1 MAAAAMLETKQL
13 KIFKTIVEVGS
24 FTRAGARLNLS
35 QPAISQHIR
44 ALEEHLGVPVLL
56 RVGKRARPT
65 PAGEVLLHCAEQVLD
80 KIEDA
85 ERLLAEQGVGGGG
98 VIRIGGGDA
107 VCQHLLP
114 PVMKEFLAQFP
125 RVHLHLSSSHGN
137 ATVARVLG
145 GELDLGLVTL
155 PVETDR
161 IRVTEVGRDE
171 LVAIVRPDHAWAERR
186 RVQASDF
193 VDEPLVLYNRE
204 SRLTDVLLRF
214 LLEEGVFPR
223 VTTEVDQVV
232 VVKELVRLGVGVAV
246 LPAWAVRSEVES
258 GMLRALPV
266 GAQGLTRS
274 WCLAALDNGAQ
285 PAALKAIVRL
295 CVDQLP
301 RLLTGLIA
309 ALDVVGALAA
319 T

>member
-1 MAAAAMLETKQL
+1 MATAAMLETKQL

-98 VIRIGGGDA
+98 VVRIGGADA
-107 VCQHLLP
+107 ACQHLLP
-114 PVMKEFLAQFP
+114 AVVKEFLGQFP
-125 RVHLHLSSSHGN
+125 RVHLQLAGGHTTTTL
-137 ATVARVLG
+137 ARVLG
-145 GELDLGLVTL
+145 GELDLGLVTM

-161 IRVTEVGRDE
+161 IRVTEIGRDE
-171 LVAIVRPDHAWAERR
+171 LVATVRPDHAWADRR
-186 RVQASDF
+186 RVQAADF
-193 VDEPLVLYNRE
+193 ADEPLILYDRD
-204 SRLTDVLLRF
+204 SRMTETLLQF

-223 VTTEVDQVV
+223 VTMEVDQIA
-232 VVKELVRLGVGVAV
+232 VVKELVRLGLGVAV
-246 LPAWAVRSEVES
+246 LPAWAVRPEVEL
-258 GMLRALPV
+258 GWLRAVAV
-266 GAQGLTRS
+266 GAQGLTRT
-274 WCLAALDNGAQ
+274 WCLAALDNGTQ
-285 PAALKAIVRL
+285 PAALKALVRL
-295 CVDQLP
+295 CVEHLP
-301 RLLTGLIA
+301 RLLTS
-309 ALDVVGALAA
+309 
-319 T
+319 

>member
-98 VIRIGGGDA
+98 VLRIGGADA
-107 VCQHLLP
+107 ACQHLLP
-114 PVMKEFLAQFP
+114 PVLKEFLGQFP
-125 RVHLHLSSSHGN
+125 RVHLELAGGHTTTTLG
-137 ATVARVLG
+137 RVLA
-145 GELDLGLVTL
+145 GEIDLGLVTL

-171 LVAIVRPDHAWAERR
+171 LVAVVRPDHAWADRR
-186 RVQASDF
+186 RVPAGDF
-193 VDEPLVLYNRE
+193 ADQPLILYDRE
-204 SRLTDVLLRF
+204 SRMTETLLQF

-223 VTTEVDQVV
+223 VTVEVDQVA
-232 VVKELVRLGVGVAV
+232 VVKELVRLGLGVAV
-246 LPAWAVRSEVES
+246 LPAWSVRPEVDD
-258 GMLRALPV
+258 GTLRAIAV
-266 GAQGLTRS
+266 GAQGLTRA
-274 WCLAALDNGAQ
+274 WCLATLDNGAQ
-285 PAALKAIVRL
+285 PAALKALVRL
-295 CVDQLP
+295 CVEHLP
-301 RLLTGLIA
+301 RLLT
-309 ALDVVGALAA
+309 V
-319 T
+319 

>member
-98 VIRIGGGDA
+98 VIRLGGADA
-107 VCQHLLP
+107 ACQHLLP
-114 PVMKEFLAQFP
+114 PVVKEFLAQFP
-125 RVHLHLSSSHGN
+125 RVHLQLTGGHTTTTLG
-137 ATVARVLG
+137 RVLA
-145 GELDLGLVTL
+145 GELDVGIVTM

-161 IRVTEVGRDE
+161 IRVTEIGRDE
-171 LVAIVRPDHAWAERR
+171 LVAIVRPDHAWGDRR
-186 RVQASDF
+186 RVAAADF
-193 VDEPLVLYNRE
+193 ADEPLILYDRE
-204 SRLTDVLLRF
+204 SRMTETLLQF

-223 VTTEVDQVV
+223 VTIEVDQVA
-232 VVKELVRLGVGVAV
+232 VVKELVRIGLGVAV
-246 LPAWAVRSEVES
+246 LPAWAVRPEVEL
-258 GMLRALPV
+258 GWLRAVSL
-266 GAQGLTRS
+266 GAQGLNRT
-274 WCLAALDNGAQ
+274 WCIASLDNGTQ
-285 PAALKAIVRL
+285 PAALKALVRL
-295 CVDQLP
+295 CAEHLP
-301 RLLTGLIA
+301 RLLTA
-309 ALDVVGALAA
+309 
-319 T
+319 

>member
-98 VIRIGGGDA
+98 VVRIGGGDA

-114 PVMKEFLAQFP
+114 TVMKEFLSQFP
-125 RVHLHLSSSHGN
+125 RVHLHVSSSHTG
-137 ATVARVLG
+137 ATLARVLG
-145 GELDLGLVTL
+145 GELDLGLVTM

-171 LVAIVRPDHAWAERR
+171 LVAIVPPDHAWAERR

-193 VDEPLVLYNRE
+193 ADEPLVLYNRE
-204 SRLTDVLLRF
+204 SRMTNVLLRF

-223 VTTEVDQVV
+223 VRAEVDQVA

-246 LPAWAVRSEVES
+246 LPAWAVRPEVEN
-258 GMLRALPV
+258 GVLRALSV
-266 GAQGLTRS
+266 GT
-274 WCLAALDNGAQ
+274 
-285 PAALKAIVRL
+285 
-295 CVDQLP
+295 
-301 RLLTGLIA
+301 
-309 ALDVVGALAA
+309 
-319 T
+319 

>member
-1 MAAAAMLETKQL
+1 MPAATMLETKQL

-98 VIRIGGGDA
+98 VVRIGGDDA
-107 VCQHLLP
+107 ACRHLLP
-114 PVMKEFLAQFP
+114 TVLKEFMPQFP
-125 RVHLHLSSSHGN
+125 RVHLQLASGHTA
-137 ATVARVLG
+137 ATLARVLG
-145 GELDLGLVTL
+145 GELDLGLITL
-155 PVETDR
+155 PIEADR
-161 IRVTEVGRDE
+161 VRVTEIGRDE
-171 LVAIVRPDHAWAERR
+171 LVAIVRPEHAWAERR

-193 VDEPLVLYNRE
+193 AGEPLILYDRE
-204 SRLTDVLLRF
+204 SRMTDHLLRF

-223 VTTEVDQVV
+223 VTMEADHVA
-232 VVKELVRLGVGVAV
+232 VVKELVRQGLGIAV
-246 LPAWAVRSEVES
+246 LPAWTVRAEVES
-258 GMLRALPV
+258 GELHALAV
-266 GAQGLTRS
+266 GTQGLTRA
-274 WCLAALDNGAQ
+274 WCLAALENGTQ
-285 PAALKAIVRL
+285 PAALKALVRL
-295 CVDQLP
+295 CVEHLP
-301 RLLTGLIA
+301 RLLT
-309 ALDVVGALAA
+309 V
-319 T
+319 

>member
-98 VIRIGGGDA
+98 VLRIGGADA
-107 VCQHLLP
+107 ACQDLLP
-114 PVMKEFLAQFP
+114 PVLKEFLGQFP
-125 RVHLHLSSSHGN
+125 RVHLELAGGHTTTTLG
-137 ATVARVLG
+137 RVLA

-171 LVAIVRPDHAWAERR
+171 LVAVVCPDHAWAERR
-186 RVQASDF
+186 RVPAADF
-193 VDEPLVLYNRE
+193 ADQPIILYDRE
-204 SRLTDVLLRF
+204 SRMTETLLQF

-223 VTTEVDQVV
+223 VTIEVDQVA
-232 VVKELVRLGVGVAV
+232 VVKELVRLGLGVAV
-246 LPAWAVRSEVES
+246 LPAWSVRPEVEH
-258 GMLRALPV
+258 GVVRAITL
-266 GAQGLTRS
+266 GAQGLTRA
-274 WCLAALDNGAQ
+274 WCLATLDNGAQ
-285 PAALKAIVRL
+285 PASLKALVRL
-295 CVDQLP
+295 CVEHLP
-301 RLLTGLIA
+301 RLLT
-309 ALDVVGALAA
+309 

>member
-85 ERLLAEQGVGGGG
+85 ERLLAEQGMGGGG
-98 VIRIGGGDA
+98 VVRIGGDDA
-107 VCQHLLP
+107 ACQHLLP
-114 PVMKEFLAQFP
+114 TVLKDFLALFP
-125 RVHLHLSSSHGN
+125 RVHLKLTSGHTASTLG
-137 ATVARVLG
+137 RVLG

-171 LVAIVRPDHAWAERR
+171 LVAITRPDHAWAERR

-193 VDEPLVLYNRE
+193 ADQPLILYERE
-204 SRLTDVLLRF
+204 SRMTEILLRF

-223 VTTEVDQVV
+223 VTMEVDHVA
-232 VVKELVRLGVGVAV
+232 VVKELVRLGLGVAV
-246 LPAWAVRSEVES
+246 LPTWAVHSEVEN
-258 GMLRALPV
+258 GELCAV
-266 GAQGLTRS
+266 AIGAQGLTRV
-274 WCLAALDNGAQ
+274 WCLSALDNGAQ
-285 PAALKAIVRL
+285 PVALKALVRL

-301 RLLTGLIA
+301 RLLT
-309 ALDVVGALAA
+309 V
-319 T
+319 

>member
-1 MAAAAMLETKQL
+1 MATAAMLETKQL

-98 VIRIGGGDA
+98 VVRIGGADA
-107 VCQHLLP
+107 ACQHLLP
-114 PVMKEFLAQFP
+114 TIVKEMLAQFP
-125 RVHLHLSSSHGN
+125 RVHLQLADGHTAAML
-137 ATVARVLG
+137 ARVLA
-145 GELDLGLVTL
+145 GELDAGLVTM
-155 PVETDR
+155 PVDTDR
-161 IRVTEVGRDE
+161 IRVTEIGRDE

-186 RVQASDF
+186 RLQAIDF
-193 VDEPLVLYNRE
+193 ADEPLILYDRE
-204 SRLTDVLLRF
+204 SRLTETLLRF

-223 VTTEVDQVV
+223 VTIEVDQVAV
-232 VVKELVRLGVGVAV
+232 MKELVRAGLGVAV
-246 LPAWAVRSEVES
+246 LPAWVVRTEVEL
-258 GMLRALPV
+258 GWLRALPL
-266 GAQGLTRS
+266 GPQGLART
-274 WCLAALDNGAQ
+274 WCLATLANGTQ
-285 PAALKAIVRL
+285 PAALKALVRL
-295 CVDQLP
+295 CVEHLP
-301 RLLTGLIA
+301 ALLTA
-309 ALDVVGALAA
+309 
-319 T
+319 

>member
-98 VIRIGGGDA
+98 VVRIGGADA
-107 VCQHLLP
+107 ACQHLLP
-114 PVMKEFLAQFP
+114 PVLKEFLAQFP
-125 RVHLHLSSSHGN
+125 RVHLQLAGGHT
-137 ATVARVLG
+137 ATTLGRVLG
-145 GELDLGLVTL
+145 GELDLALVTL

-161 IRVTEVGRDE
+161 IRVTEIGRDE
-171 LVAIVRPDHAWAERR
+171 LVAIVRPDHPWAERR
-186 RVQASDF
+186 RVPAADF
-193 VDEPLVLYNRE
+193 ADESLILYDRE
-204 SRLTDVLLRF
+204 SRMTDALLRF

-223 VTTEVDQVV
+223 VTMEVDQVA
-232 VVKELVRLGVGVAV
+232 VVKELVRLGLGVAV
-246 LPAWAVRSEVES
+246 LPAWSVRQEVEN
-258 GMLRALPV
+258 GTLRAIAV
-266 GAQGLTRS
+266 GTQGLTRT

-285 PAALKAIVRL
+285 PAALKALARL
-295 CVDQLP
+295 CVEHLP
-301 RLLTGLIA
+301 RLLTA
-309 ALDVVGALAA
+309 
-319 T
+319 

>member
-125 RVHLHLSSSHGN
+125 RVHLHVSSSHSS

-171 LVAIVRPDHAWAERR
+171 LVAVVRPDHSWAERR

-193 VDEPLVLYNRE
+193 SDEPLILYNRE

-232 VVKELVRLGVGVAV
+232 VVKELVRLGIGVAV
-246 LPAWAVRSEVES
+246 LPAWTVRTEVES
-258 GMLRALPV
+258 GILRALPV
-266 GAQGLTRS
+266 GTQGLTRS

-309 ALDVVGALAA
+309 VLDVAGAFAA

>member
-1 MAAAAMLETKQL
+1 MATAAMLETKQL

-98 VIRIGGGDA
+98 VLRIGGADA
-107 VCQHLLP
+107 ACQHLLP
-114 PVMKEFLAQFP
+114 PVLKEFLGQFP
-125 RVHLHLSSSHGN
+125 RVHLELAGGHTTTTLG
-137 ATVARVLG
+137 RVLA

-155 PVETDR
+155 PVDTDR

-171 LVAIVRPDHAWAERR
+171 LVAVVRPDHAWADRR
-186 RVQASDF
+186 RVPAADF
-193 VDEPLVLYNRE
+193 TDQPLILYDRE
-204 SRLTDVLLRF
+204 SRMTETLLQF

-223 VTTEVDQVV
+223 VTVEVDQVE
-232 VVKELVRLGVGVAV
+232 VVKELVRLGLGVAV
-246 LPAWAVRSEVES
+246 LPAWSVRPDVEN
-258 GMLRALPV
+258 GDLRAIAV
-266 GAQGLTRS
+266 GAQGLTRA
-274 WCLAALDNGAQ
+274 WCLATLDNGAQ
-285 PAALKAIVRL
+285 PAALKALVRL
-295 CVDQLP
+295 CVEHLP
-301 RLLTGLIA
+301 RLLT
-309 ALDVVGALAA
+309 

>member
-1 MAAAAMLETKQL
+1 MATAAMLETKQL

-98 VIRIGGGDA
+98 CCGSA
-107 VCQHLLP
+107 VPMPACQHLLP
-114 PVMKEFLAQFP
+114 PVLKEFLGQFP
-125 RVHLHLSSSHGN
+125 RVHLQLTGGHTATTLGRVLAGETRPRPRHPPGRNRPHPRDRDRTRRARGGRPTASTPGRSGGAYRPRTSPTSRSSS
-137 ATVARVLG
+137 
-145 GELDLGLVTL
+145 D
-155 PVETDR
+155 D
-161 IRVTEVGRDE
+161 
-171 LVAIVRPDHAWAERR
+171 
-186 RVQASDF
+186 
-193 VDEPLVLYNRE
+193 RE
-204 SRLTDVLLRF
+204 SRMTETVLHF

-223 VTTEVDQVV
+223 VAVEVDQIA
-232 VVKELVRLGVGVAV
+232 VVKELVRLGLGVAV
-246 LPAWAVRSEVES
+246 LPAWAVRPEVEA
-258 GMLRALPV
+258 GVLRAVSL
-266 GAQGLTRS
+266 GTQGLPRA

-285 PAALKAIVRL
+285 PAALKALVRL
-295 CVDQLP
+295 CVEHLP
-301 RLLTGLIA
+301 RLLTA
-309 ALDVVGALAA
+309 
-319 T
+319 

>member
-98 VIRIGGGDA
+98 MVRIGGADA
-107 VCQHLLP
+107 ACQHLLP
-114 PVMKEFLAQFP
+114 PVLKEFLGQFP
-125 RVHLHLSSSHGN
+125 RVHLQLASGHTSTTL
-137 ATVARVLG
+137 AQVLA

-161 IRVTEVGRDE
+161 IRVTEIGRDE
-171 LVAIVRPDHAWAERR
+171 LVAVVRPDHAWAERR
-186 RVQASDF
+186 RVQAADF
-193 VDEPLVLYNRE
+193 ADEPLILYERE
-204 SRLTDVLLRF
+204 SRMTETLLRF

-223 VTTEVDQVV
+223 VTAEVDQVA
-232 VVKELVRLGVGVAV
+232 VVKEMVRLGLGIAV
-246 LPAWAVRSEVES
+246 LPAWAVRSEVEGGTLHALAVGTQS
-258 GMLRALPV
+258 LSRA
-266 GAQGLTRS
+266 

-285 PAALKAIVRL
+285 PAALKALVRL
-295 CVDQLP
+295 CVEHLP
-301 RLLTGLIA
+301 RLLTA
-309 ALDVVGALAA
+309 
-319 T
+319 

>member
-98 VIRIGGGDA
+98 VVRIGGADA
-107 VCQHLLP
+107 ACEHLLP
-114 PVMKEFLAQFP
+114 PVLKDFLGQFP
-125 RVHLHLSSSHGN
+125 RVRLELSSGDAA
-137 ATVARVLG
+137 ATVRRVLS
-145 GELDLGLVTL
+145 GEIDLGLVTL
-155 PVETDR
+155 PVEADR

-171 LVAIVRPDHAWAERR
+171 LLAVVPPTHPWTERR
-186 RVQASDF
+186 RVHAADF
-193 VDEPLVLYNRE
+193 ADAPLILHHRD
-204 SRLTDVLLRF
+204 SRPTDALLRF

-223 VTTEVDQVV
+223 VTTEVDQMSVA
-232 VVKELVRLGVGVAV
+232 KELVRAGIGVAV
-246 LPAWAVRSEVES
+246 LPAWAVRRELQS
-258 GMLRALPV
+258 GALH
-266 GAQGLTRS
+266 GAAIGPQGLTRS
-274 WCLAALDNGAQ
+274 WCLAALDNGGQ
-285 PAALKAIVRL
+285 PAALKTLARL
-295 CVDQLP
+295 CVDRLP
-301 RLLTGLIA
+301 KLLTA
-309 ALDVVGALAA
+309 
-319 T
+319 

>member
-98 VIRIGGGDA
+98 VVRIGAGDA

-114 PVMKEFLAQFP
+114 PVMKELLSQFP
-125 RVHLHLSSSHGN
+125 RVHLHLSSSHGS
-137 ATVARVLG
+137 ATLARVLG
-145 GELDLGLVTL
+145 GELDLGLVTM
-155 PVETDR
+155 PVDADR

-171 LVAIVRPDHAWAERR
+171 LIAIVRPDHAWAERR
-186 RVQASDF
+186 RVQAADF
-193 VDEPLVLYNRE
+193 ADEPMVLYHRE
-204 SRLTDVLLRF
+204 SRTTDILMRF

-223 VTTEVDQVV
+223 VAIEVDQVA
-232 VVKELVRLGVGVAV
+232 VVKELVRLGVGIAV
-246 LPAWAVRSEVES
+246 LPAWTVRTEVEN
-258 GMLRALPV
+258 GILRALSV
-266 GAQGLTRS
+266 GAQGLTRA

-285 PAALKAIVRL
+285 PAALKAIIRL
-295 CVDQLP
+295 CVDRLP
-301 RLLTGLIA
+301 RLLT
-309 ALDVVGALAA
+309 V
-319 T
+319 

>member
-98 VIRIGGGDA
+98 IVRIGGGDA

-114 PVMKEFLAQFP
+114 PVMKEFLSQFP
-125 RVHLHLSSSHGN
+125 RVHLHLSSGHSG
-137 ATVARVLG
+137 ATLARVLG

-155 PVETDR
+155 PVEADR

-193 VDEPLVLYNRE
+193 AEEPLVLYNRE
-204 SRLTDVLLRF
+204 SRMTDVLLRF
-214 LLEEGVFPR
+214 LLEEGIFPR
-223 VTTEVDQVV
+223 VTTEVDQVA
-232 VVKELVRLGVGVAV
+232 VVKELVRLGIGVAV
-246 LPAWAVRSEVES
+246 LPAWTVRTEVES
-258 GMLRALPV
+258 GILRALPV

-274 WCLAALDNGAQ
+274 WCIAALDNGAQ

-301 RLLTGLIA
+301 RLLTGLFA
-309 ALDVVGALAA
+309 ALDVVGVLAA

>member
-1 MAAAAMLETKQL
+1 MLETKQL

-85 ERLLAEQGVGGGG
+85 ERLLAEQGMGGGG
-98 VIRIGGGDA
+98 MVRIGSGDA
-107 VCQHLLP
+107 VCHHLLP
-114 PVMKEFLAQFP
+114 PVLKEFVAQFP
-125 RVHLHLSSSHGN
+125 RVHLQLTSGHTASTL
-137 ATVARVLG
+137 ARLMS

-161 IRVTEVGRDE
+161 IRITEIGRDE
-171 LVAIVRPDHAWAERR
+171 LVAITRPDHAWAERR
-186 RVQASDF
+186 RVQATDF
-193 VDEPLVLYNRE
+193 SGEPLILYERE
-204 SRLTDVLLRF
+204 SRMTELLMRF

-223 VTTEVDQVV
+223 VTMEVDHVAA
-232 VVKELVRLGVGVAV
+232 VKELVREGLGVAV
-246 LPAWAVRSEVES
+246 LPTWAVRAEIES
-258 GMLRALPV
+258 GMLAAMSV
-266 GAQGLTRS
+266 GPQGLTRG
-274 WCLAALDNGAQ
+274 WCLAALENGGQ
-285 PAALKAIVRL
+285 PAALKALLRL
-295 CVDQLP
+295 CVEHLP
-301 RLLTGLIA
+301 RMLTA
-309 ALDVVGALAA
+309 
-319 T
+319 

>member
-1 MAAAAMLETKQL
+1 MATTAMLETKQL

-98 VIRIGGGDA
+98 VIRLGGADA
-107 VCQHLLP
+107 TCQHLLP
-114 PVMKEFLAQFP
+114 AVVKEFLAQFP
-125 RVHLHLSSSHGN
+125 RVHLQLAGGHTSTTLG
-137 ATVARVLG
+137 RVLG
-145 GELDLGLVTL
+145 GELDLGLVTM

-161 IRVTEVGRDE
+161 IRVTEIGRDE

-186 RVQASDF
+186 RVTAVDF
-193 VDEPLVLYNRE
+193 TDEPLILYDRE
-204 SRLTDVLLRF
+204 SRMTETLLQF

-223 VTTEVDQVV
+223 VTIEVDQVA
-232 VVKELVRLGVGVAV
+232 VVKELVRVGLGVAV
-246 LPAWAVRSEVES
+246 LPAWSVRPEVEL
-258 GMLRALPV
+258 GWLRAISL
-266 GAQGLTRS
+266 GSQGLTRT
-274 WCLAALDNGAQ
+274 WCIAALDNGTQ
-285 PAALKAIVRL
+285 PAALKALVRL
-295 CVDQLP
+295 CVEHLP
-301 RLLTGLIA
+301 RLLT
-309 ALDVVGALAA
+309 V
-319 T
+319 

>member
-98 VIRIGGGDA
+98 VVRIGGADA
-107 VCQHLLP
+107 ACQHLLP
-114 PVMKEFLAQFP
+114 PVLKEFLAQFP
-125 RVHLHLSSSHGN
+125 RVHLQLAGGHTG
-137 ATVARVLG
+137 ATLGRVLG
-145 GELDLGLVTL
+145 GELDLALVTL

-161 IRVTEVGRDE
+161 IRVTEIGRDE

-186 RVQASDF
+186 RVPATDF
-193 VDEPLVLYNRE
+193 ADESLILYDRE
-204 SRLTDVLLRF
+204 SRMTETLLRF

-223 VTTEVDQVV
+223 VTMEVDQVA
-232 VVKELVRLGVGVAV
+232 VVKELVRLGLGVAV
-246 LPAWAVRSEVES
+246 LPAWSVRPEVES
-258 GMLRALPV
+258 GTLRAIAV
-266 GAQGLTRS
+266 GTQGLTRT

-285 PAALKAIVRL
+285 PAALKTLVRL
-295 CVDQLP
+295 CVEHLP
-301 RLLTGLIA
+301 RLLTA
-309 ALDVVGALAA
+309 
-319 T
+319 

>member
-1 MAAAAMLETKQL
+1 MATAAMLETKQL

-98 VIRIGGGDA
+98 VLRVGGADA
-107 VCQHLLP
+107 ACQHLLP
-114 PVMKEFLAQFP
+114 PVLKEFLGQFP
-125 RVHLHLSSSHGN
+125 RVHLQLTGGHT
-137 ATVARVLG
+137 ATTLGRVLA
-145 GELDLGLVTL
+145 GELDLALVTL

-161 IRVTEVGRDE
+161 IRVTEIGRDE
-171 LVAIVRPDHAWAERR
+171 LVAVVQREHAWAERR
-186 RVQASDF
+186 RIPAADF
-193 VDEPLVLYNRE
+193 ADEPLILYDRE
-204 SRLTDVLLRF
+204 SRMTETVLRF

-223 VTTEVDQVV
+223 VAVEVDQIA
-232 VVKELVRLGVGVAV
+232 VVKELVRLGLGIAV
-246 LPAWAVRSEVES
+246 LPAWAVRPEVEA
-258 GMLRALPV
+258 GVLRAVSL
-266 GAQGLTRS
+266 GTQGLTRA

-285 PAALKAIVRL
+285 PAALKALVRL
-295 CVDQLP
+295 CVEHLP
-301 RLLTGLIA
+301 RLLTA
-309 ALDVVGALAA
+309 
-319 T
+319 

>member
-1 MAAAAMLETKQL
+1 MATAAMLETKQL

-98 VIRIGGGDA
+98 VVRIGGGDA
-107 VCQHLLP
+107 ACQHLLP
-114 PVMKEFLAQFP
+114 PVLKEFLALFP
-125 RVHLHLSSSHGN
+125 RVHLQLTSGHTRTTLS
-137 ATVARVLG
+137 RVLG
-145 GELDLGLVTL
+145 GELDIGLVTM

-161 IRVTEVGRDE
+161 IRATEVGRDE
-171 LVAIVRPDHAWAERR
+171 LVAIVHPEHTWAERR
-186 RVQASDF
+186 RIQAADF
-193 VDEPLVLYNRE
+193 ADQPLVLYDRE
-204 SRLTDVLLRF
+204 SRLTEILLRF

-223 VTTEVDQVV
+223 VTLEVDHVGA
-232 VVKELVRLGVGVAV
+232 VKELVRIGLGVAV
-246 LPAWAVRSEVES
+246 LPTWAVRSEVER
-258 GMLRALPV
+258 GELRAIAV
-266 GAQGLTRS
+266 GAQGLTRA

-285 PAALKAIVRL
+285 PAALKALVRL

-301 RLLTGLIA
+301 RLLTA
-309 ALDVVGALAA
+309 
-319 T
+319 

>member
-98 VIRIGGGDA
+98 VVRIGGGDA

-114 PVMKEFLAQFP
+114 TVMKEFLSQFP
-125 RVHLHLSSSHGN
+125 RVHLRLSSSHSG
-137 ATVARVLG
+137 ATLARVLA
-145 GELDLGLVTL
+145 GELDLGLVTM

-193 VDEPLVLYNRE
+193 AEEPLVLYDRE
-204 SRLTDVLLRF
+204 SRMTEVLMRF

-223 VTTEVDQVV
+223 VTTEVDQVA

-246 LPAWAVRSEVES
+246 LPAWSVRAEVES
-258 GMLRALPV
+258 GILRSV
-266 GAQGLTRS
+266 GVGPQGLTRA
-274 WCLAALDNGAQ
+274 WCLAALENGAQ

-301 RLLTGLIA
+301 RLLT
-309 ALDVVGALAA
+309 V
-319 T
+319 

>member
-1 MAAAAMLETKQL
+1 MLETKQL

-85 ERLLAEQGVGGGG
+85 ERLLAEQGMGGGG
-98 VIRIGGGDA
+98 MMRIGGGDA
-107 VCQHLLP
+107 ACHHLLP
-114 PVMKEFLAQFP
+114 AVLKEFVAQFP
-125 RVHLHLSSSHGN
+125 RVHVQLTSGHTTSTL
-137 ATVARVLG
+137 ARVMS

-161 IRVTEVGRDE
+161 IRITEIGRDE
-171 LVAIVRPDHAWAERR
+171 LVAVTRPDHAWAERR

-193 VDEPLVLYNRE
+193 SGEPLILYERE
-204 SRLTDVLLRF
+204 SRMSELLMRF

-223 VTTEVDQVV
+223 VTMEVDHVEA
-232 VVKELVRLGVGVAV
+232 VKELVRQGLGVAV
-246 LPAWAVRSEVES
+246 LPAWSIRAEVEA
-258 GMLRALPV
+258 GALAAMSV
-266 GAQGLTRS
+266 GPQGLTRG
-274 WCLAALDNGAQ
+274 WCLAALENGGQ
-285 PAALKAIVRL
+285 PAALKTLVRL
-295 CVDQLP
+295 CVEHLP
-301 RLLTGLIA
+301 RMLTA
-309 ALDVVGALAA
+309 
-319 T
+319 

>member
-85 ERLLAEQGVGGGG
+85 ERLLAEQGMGGGG
-98 VIRIGGGDA
+98 VVRIGGGDA
-107 VCQHLLP
+107 TCQHLLP
-114 PVMKEFLAQFP
+114 PVLKEFLAAFP
-125 RVHLHLSSSHGN
+125 RVHVQLTSGHTSDTLG
-137 ATVARVLG
+137 RVLG

-171 LVAIVRPDHAWAERR
+171 LVAIARPGDPWAERR
-186 RVQASDF
+186 RVQAADF
-193 VDEPLVLYNRE
+193 AEQPIVLYDRE
-204 SRLTDVLLRF
+204 SRMTEILLQF

-223 VTTEVDQVV
+223 VTMEVDNVA
-232 VVKELVRLGVGVAV
+232 VVKELVRLGIGVAV
-246 LPAWAVRSEVES
+246 LPAWAVRAEVER
-258 GMLRALPV
+258 GELRAIPV
-266 GAQGLTRS
+266 GAQGLTRA

-285 PAALKAIVRL
+285 PAALKALVRL
-295 CVDQLP
+295 CVDHLP
-301 RLLTGLIA
+301 RLLTA
-309 ALDVVGALAA
+309 
-319 T
+319 

>member
-98 VIRIGGGDA
+98 VVRIGGADA
-107 VCQHLLP
+107 ACQHLLP
-114 PVMKEFLAQFP
+114 PVLKEFMAQFP
-125 RVHLHLSSSHGN
+125 RVHVQLAGAHTN
-137 ATVARVLG
+137 ATIGRVLA
-145 GELDLGLVTL
+145 GELDLGIVTL
-155 PVETDR
+155 PIETDR
-161 IRVTEVGRDE
+161 IRVTELGRDE
-171 LVAIVRPDHAWAERR
+171 LVAVVAPDHAWAERR
-186 RVQASDF
+186 RVQAADF
-193 VDEPLVLYNRE
+193 GDEPLILYDRE
-204 SRLTDVLLRF
+204 SRMTESLLQF

-223 VTTEVDQVV
+223 VTMEVDQVP
-232 VVKELVRLGVGVAV
+232 VVKELVRTGLGIAV
-246 LPAWAVRSEVES
+246 LPAWAVRADVES
-258 GMLRALPV
+258 GELCAV
-266 GAQGLTRS
+266 AIGTQGLART
-274 WCLAALDNGAQ
+274 WCLAALANGAQ
-285 PAALKAIVRL
+285 PAAMKALVRL
-295 CVDQLP
+295 CVDHLP
-301 RLLTGLIA
+301 RLLTA
-309 ALDVVGALAA
+309 
-319 T
+319 